1 MSEIVPASLISQH
14 YSNRRAPDTYT
25 PPPPKNQP
33 SDSKIQEVVLSCI
46 KLSPTGLFVSATSV
60 EVVMGQIEAVM
71 GEILVM
77 EIEREKKIRKRRWNK
92 RQPEEP
98 TS

>member
-14 YSNRRAPDTYT
+14 YSNKRSPDAFT
-25 PPPPKNQP
+25 PPPKNQP

-46 KLSPTGLFVSATSV
+46 KLSPTGLFVSATSA
-60 EVVMGQIEAVM
+60 EVILGQLGVVM

-77 EIEREKKIRKRRWNK
+77 ELEREKKIRKRRWNK
-92 RQPEEP
+92 RRPGEA
-98 TS
+98 S

>member
-14 YSNRRAPDTYT
+14 YSNKKSPDAFA
-25 PPPPKNQP
+25 PPPQNQP

-60 EVVMGQIEAVM
+60 EVVLGQIEVVM

-77 EIEREKKIRKRRWNK
+77 ELEREKQIRKRRWNK
-92 RQPEEP
+92 RPPNEP
-98 TS
+98 S

>member
-14 YSNRRAPDTYT
+14 YSNKSSPDAFA
-25 PPPPKNQP
+25 PPPKKQP

-60 EVVMGQIEAVM
+60 EVVLGQIEVVM

-77 EIEREKKIRKRRWNK
+77 ELEREKKIRKWRWNK
-92 RQPEEP
+92 KRPDKL
-98 TS
+98 